1 MPRRADRDWTRVTFR
16 DFAPQRP
23 KWAPL
28 ASERR
33 LDGGWVLDQD
43 IGLTVDDPDVE
54 DLVDLVIT
62 VDEGRLVA
70 HSVAVRRRDHRSRPV
85 DGDALRRLPIAS
97 YVQQAILR
105 VPPDLLTIPARMT
118 PADAGGLD
126 YSPLREHD
134 QESALAAVHQAQVRR
149 RGTAGTLAQV
159 ARLYREALRHRD
171 PAIQGAPT
179 QYVAD
184 RLPCSRGHASR
195 LVTEARRAGALGPAR
210 RNRAGEQ
217 SRTDPTPDKE
227 HRR

>member
-1 MPRRADRDWTRVTFR
+1 MPRRADRDWAGVDFR

-23 KWAPL
+23 EWAPL
-28 ASERR
+28 TSERR
-33 LDGGWVLDQD
+33 LDGGWVLGQD
-43 IGLTVDDPDVE
+43 IRLVVDDPEVE
-54 DLVDLVIT
+54 HLVDLIIT

-97 YVQQAILR
+97 YVVQAILR

-118 PADAGGLD
+118 PTDAGGLD

-134 QESALAAVHQAQVRR
+134 QESVLADVHQAQVRR

-184 RLPCSRGHASR
+184 QLPCSRGYASR
-195 LVTEARRAGALGPAR
+195 LVTACRKSGELGPAR

-217 SRTDPTPDKE
+217 QATDPTPDKE
-227 HRR
+227 HQP